1 MPTIIDDPRGKL
13 IAEARRQIETV
24 GYSAM
29 TVRSVARE
37 CGLGVGTVY
46 NYFPSKDALVASF
59 MLEDWRECMTAVAE
73 VGETAHSARPV
84 VRCIYDQLRLYAA
97 RHEGLF
103 RDSAA
108 AAAFAGAFSRYHAM
122 LRAQLSAPLRPY
134 CADGFTADFAAEAL
148 LTWTM
153 AGAEFDALYD
163 PLSRVLET
171 KK

>member
-1 MPTIIDDPRGKL
+1 MPKIIENLQPKL

-59 MLEDWRECMTAVAE
+59 MLEDWRECMDAVAE
-73 VGETAHSARPV
+73 VGETAPDARPV

-108 AAAFAGAFSRYHAM
+108 AAAFAGAFSR
-122 LRAQLSAPLRPY
+122 
-134 CADGFTADFAAEAL
+134 
-148 LTWTM
+148 
-153 AGAEFDALYD
+153 
-163 PLSRVLET
+163 
-171 KK
+171 